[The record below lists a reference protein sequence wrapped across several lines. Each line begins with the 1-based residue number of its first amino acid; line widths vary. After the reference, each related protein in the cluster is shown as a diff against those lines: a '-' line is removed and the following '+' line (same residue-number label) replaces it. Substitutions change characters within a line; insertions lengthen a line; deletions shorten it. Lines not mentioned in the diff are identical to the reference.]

1 MINAVVGLQY
11 GDEGKAK
18 IFHSLLESAEQ
29 KEKYA
34 IRWNGGPNAGHTV
47 WKNGTKCV
55 FHQVPSGVIVDDCIS
70 IIARGCA
77 FDPDQYEREMKEF
90 GGECLIDK
98 KCPVILP
105 MFVEQDKMYYQSGI
119 GTTAKGIGPT
129 FSSFIARDAVLT
141 EDLLD
146 RERTLQKLKRLN
158 YNLRIGKEGDMETLA
173 TKLHLFARRNSDRFI
188 DAKRFIHRLLK
199 NHEDKY
205 ISFEG
210 SQGYSL
216 DPFLGDYPFVT
227 SSGTNVSYLMWSLG
241 ISRKT
246 PIEVIGVM
254 KPYVTYVGTR
264 DWPDE
269 FDQETSERIRELGAE
284 YGATT
289 GRPRRIGKVNF
300 DELNEALVA
309 NGVDKIALT
318 KVDLMQSAIGEDLEM
333 FESLVFQ
340 KTNTQVHIVSN
351 GPGSE
356 DWYQYTDE
364 EVNLSF
370 IFN

>member
-1 MINAVVGLQY
+1 MINTIVGLQY

-18 IFHSLLESAEQ
+18 IFHSLLEDSKH

-47 WKNGTKCV
+47 WKNGKKYV
-55 FHQVPSGVIVDDCIS
+55 FHQVPSGVIVNDCVS

-77 FDPDQYEREMKEF
+77 FDPEQYDLEMEEF

-105 MFVEQDKMYYQSGI
+105 FFVEQDKQFYQSGI

-129 FSSFIARDAVLT
+129 FASFVARDAVLV
-141 EDLLD
+141 EDLMD
-146 RERTLQKLKRLN
+146 REKTLKKLLRLN
-158 YNLRIGKEGDMETLA
+158 YALGIGKEGDMETLA
-173 TKLHLFARRNSDRFI
+173 TRLHMFARRNSDRII
-188 DAKRFIHRLLK
+188 DAKKLIHKLVN
-199 NHEDKY
+199 NHEEKY

-227 SSGTNVSYLMWSLG
+227 SSGTTVSYLLWSLG
-241 ISRKT
+241 LSRKT

-269 FDQETSERIRELGAE
+269 FDEKTSERIRELGSE

-300 DELNEALVA
+300 DELNESLTA
-309 NGVDKIALT
+309 NGCDKIALT
-318 KVDLMQSAIGEDLEM
+318 KVDLMIEAIGYNLEV
-333 FESLVFQ
+333 FEKLIFQ
-340 KTNTQVHIVSN
+340 KTNAQVHIISN
-351 GPGSE
+351 GPDSD
-356 DWYQYTDE
+356 DWYQY
-364 EVNLSF
+364 L
-370 IFN
+370 